1 MNEFFLYNLY
11 LKTIHITIMRKSI
24 ILLLLVILP
33 TIGIFSKRSKFYS
46 SGDLTSNL
54 INGICQ
60 DENGFVWIA
69 TEYGLNKFNGSGF
82 IQYLHNEKDS
92 SSLLGNYVKSLYVD
106 KNKTLWI
113 GCNNGL
119 QYYVPEEDVFKTIP
133 TYGGTSPHING
144 MTEMPNGEMWLVT
157 SGMGILY
164 VDKDKKNI
172 QPKRDISKKC
182 GTFYLNCI
190 FLDSKKNLWIG
201 TDDKGLIK
209 LNLQNMTLSSYKK
222 PTISNL
228 KIIDI
233 IEDKQGRL
241 FVCTNSTIEFFDEK
255 NNVFIPLYG
264 SETNSLYLKDLTLS
278 KTGRIY
284 VGTEGQGLKYID
296 PTSLTIENVSNI
308 QSLYNFDR
316 AKVHAVLEDKDYNL
330 WLGCYFGGVLMFP
343 NEPSQFDFW
352 KFAEKDNIISGAVI
366 SICKDS
372 EGFIWTCIDNEGVF
386 KYDYT
391 GKIIAK
397 YPNLKYVTL
406 LYEDSKKT
414 MWAGT
419 VENGLGIFDKHTG
432 KINFLPG
439 IKKSR
444 IKSITEDSSGNLFIS
459 SFGNG
464 FLKFNKAKNELAEI
478 NSKTLDPLKG
488 NIGNDW
494 INVLLYDKQGLLWLG
509 HYKGIDCYDTRSGC
523 FLNLSFTDRLKK
535 FICISLLEDSK
546 GNIWIGTNNGLFVY
560 NKHKQSVKT
569 YNTENGLSNNVIC
582 GLEEDED
589 GNIWCSTFEGINQI
603 KMNESKIV
611 NFYKGN
617 GLIDWGYGAGAS
629 FKDKDGIVYFGGNS
643 GVTSFSPKNISQKP
657 YSRKVIITNVYIRN
671 QTINTK
677 TLSNGKEIIKHC
689 VYSEDNFN
697 FSYLDDSFT
706 FEVST
711 MDFGNRENIFY
722 EYRLTELGDEWN
734 STLPGTNRITFNH
747 LPYGSYKLEIRAS
760 KNGATT
766 PISKFYI
773 RVTPPWYK
781 SFFAYLLYFLI
792 VVSIVLLSIFLYF
805 RTRQEKFNEA
815 KLQFFINISHEIR
828 SPMTLI
834 ISPIEKMLKESH
846 DESTTKLLHTVYRNT
861 NRVLGLINQLLD
873 VRKFE
878 KGQMHLKYSET
889 DIVGFVDEIISI
901 FDYQIQN
908 RSIKLQFEHNM
919 DELFMWIDRNN
930 FDKVLINLISNS
942 FKYTQDGG
950 EITII
955 LNSGIDDRI
964 SGVLH
969 HYAEI
974 KIIDTGI
981 GIDKDKISN
990 IFNRFYQ
997 IDNDLTFSSIGSG
1010 IGLNLCKMLVE
1021 LHHGTISA
1029 KNREGAQGSCFTLR
1043 LPLGSDHLRKE
1054 EITTNDVRNRVVGQ
1068 SSNIQSLIPL
1078 NKKNIRSK
1086 TNYKILIIDDEE
1098 EIRNFLKEELEETYR
1113 IISCSNGKDALQ
1125 IIHSQQPNLIIS
1137 DVMMPEMD
1145 GFTLLKKIKSN
1156 VNLNHIPVIMLTAK
1170 IEQEDKIS
1178 GLEKGADVYLTKP
1191 FNIDELY
1198 VHINNLLESRK
1209 VLKGK
1214 YSGAQDQEDK
1224 IKAIEFKSSDEILM
1238 AKVMKFINENISNS
1252 EMNVEMLAKS
1262 VGLSRVQLHRKLKE
1276 ITGLPTGEF
1285 IRNLRLKQATILLKD
1300 KKINI
1305 TQIGYAV
1312 GFTNQTHF
1320 STTFKKIYGVSPTE
1334 YVEQN

>member
-1 MNEFFLYNLY
+1 MKKITFLFISLV
-11 LKTIHITIMRKSI
+11 ITITSI
-24 ILLLLVILP
+24 NA
-33 TIGIFSKRSKFYS
+33 KRSMYFS

-54 INGICQ
+54 VNSICQ
-60 DENGFVWIA
+60 DKYGFIWIA

-82 IQYLHNEKDS
+82 IQYLHNENDS
-92 SSLLGNYVKSLYVD
+92 TTLLGNYVKSLYV
-106 KNKTLWI
+106 NRNNILLI

-119 QYYVPEEDVFKTIP
+119 QYYEPEADIFRKIP
-133 TYGGTSPHING
+133 AYNNSSPHING
-144 MTEMPNGEMWLVT
+144 MAELPNGELWLVT

-164 VDKDKKNI
+164 VDKDLKSI
-172 QPKRDISKKC
+172 QPKREISKKC
-182 GTFYLNCI
+182 GTFYLNSI
-190 FLDSKKNLWIG
+190 LLDSKKNLWIG

-209 LNLQNMTLSSYKK
+209 INPENLSLQTYGKSSF
-222 PTISNL
+222 SDL
-228 KIIDI
+228 KIVDI
-233 IEDKQGRL
+233 VEDQKGRL

-255 NNVFIPLYG
+255 NNSFIPLHG
-264 SETNSLYLKDLTLS
+264 DISSNLNFKDLTLS

-284 VGTEGQGLKYID
+284 IGTEGEGLKYID
-296 PTSLTIENVSNI
+296 PASLTIQTVSNI

-316 AKVHAVLEDKDYNL
+316 AKVHAVLEDQDYNL

-352 KFAEKDNIISGAVI
+352 KFADKDNIISGAVI

-372 EGFIWTCIDNEGVF
+372 EGYIWTCIDNEGVY

-391 GKIIAK
+391 GRIIAR
-397 YPNLKYVTL
+397 YPNLKYVTI
-406 LYEDSKKT
+406 LYEDNTKT

-419 VENGLGIFDKHTG
+419 VENGLGIFDKRSG
-432 KINFLPG
+432 KITYISGMKN
-439 IKKSR
+439 SR
-444 IKSITEDSSGNLFIS
+444 IKSITEDNAGNLYIS

-464 FLKFNKAKNELAEI
+464 FYKFNKERNELIEI
-478 NSKTLDPLKG
+478 NSNTIDPIKG
-488 NIGNDW
+488 KMQNDW
-494 INVLLYDKQGLLWLG
+494 INALLYDKQGLLWLG
-509 HYKGIDCYDTRSGC
+509 HYKGIECYDTRSGC
-523 FLNLSFTDRLKK
+523 FLNLSLTEKLKK
-535 FICISLLEDSK
+535 FICISLLEDRK
-546 GNIWIGTNNGLFVY
+546 GNILIGTNNGLFVY
-560 NKHKQSVKT
+560 NKIKQEIKSF
-569 YNTENGLSNNVIC
+569 NTGNGLSNNVIC
-582 GLEEDED
+582 GLEEDEE

-603 KMNESKIV
+603 KLNESKII

-617 GLIDWGYGAGAS
+617 GLIDWGYSAGAS
-629 FKDKDGIVYFGGNS
+629 YKDKDGIIYFGGNS

-657 YSRKVIITNVYIRN
+657 YNRKVVVTNVYIRN

-677 TLSNGKEIIKHC
+677 TLSNGSEIIEHC
-689 VYSEDNFN
+689 VFLEDNFN

-711 MDFGNRENIFY
+711 LDFGNRENIFY

-734 STLPGTNRITFNH
+734 TTLPGTNRISFNH
-747 LPYGSYKLEIRAS
+747 LPYGRYTLEIRAS

-766 PISKFYI
+766 PISKFHVRI
-773 RVTPPWYK
+773 TPPWYK
-781 SFFAYLLYFLI
+781 SFFAYFLYILI
-792 VVSIVLLSIFLYF
+792 AIALVLLSIFLYF

-815 KLQFFINISHEIR
+815 KLKFFINISHEIR

-846 DESTTKLLHTVYRNT
+846 DEATTKLLHTVYRNT

-873 VRKFE
+873 IRKFE
-878 KGQMHLKYSET
+878 KGQMQLKYSQI
-889 DIVGFVDEIISI
+889 DMVGFIEEIISI
-901 FDYQIQN
+901 FDYQTQN
-908 RSIKLQFEHNM
+908 RNIKLDFEHNM
-919 DELFMWIDRNN
+919 SELPVWVDKNN
-930 FDKVLINLISNS
+930 FDKILINLISNS

-955 LNSGIDDRI
+955 LNAGIDDR
-964 SGVLH
+964 GLGPLRQ
-969 HYAEI
+969 YAEI
-974 KIIDTGI
+974 KIIDSGI

-990 IFNRFYQ
+990 IFERFYQ

-1021 LHHGTISA
+1021 AHHGSITA
-1029 KNREGAQGSCFTLR
+1029 KNREGIQGSCFTITI
-1043 LPLGSDHLRKE
+1043 PLGNDHIKKE
-1054 EITTNDVRNRVVGQ
+1054 EILLNDSRTRIT
-1068 SSNIQSLIPL
+1068 SSGTSIQTLPPIV
-1078 NKKNIRSK
+1078 KKNIRSK
-1086 TNYKILIIDDEE
+1086 TNYKILVIDDEE
-1098 EIRNFLKEELEETYR
+1098 EIRNFLREELEETYKV
-1113 IISCSNGKDALQ
+1113 ITCSNGKDAFQLLN
-1125 IIHSQQPNLIIS
+1125 SQQPNLIIS

-1156 VNLNHIPVIMLTAK
+1156 TNLSHIPVIMLTAK
-1170 IEQEDKIS
+1170 VEHEDKLE
-1178 GLEKGADVYLTKP
+1178 GLEKGADVYLAKP
-1191 FNIDELY
+1191 FNIDEL
-1198 VHINNLLESRK
+1198 HIHITNLIESRK
-1209 VLKGK
+1209 MLKGK

-1224 IKAIEFKSSDEILM
+1224 IKAVEFKSSDELLM
-1238 AKVMKFINENISNS
+1238 EKVMKFINENISNS

-1285 IRNLRLKQATILLKD
+1285 IRNLRLKQAAILLKE

-1305 TQIGYAV
+1305 TQIAYAV

-1334 YVEQN
+1334 FVDQNEIV